1 MNLGR
6 VRAADL
12 RFGIAL
18 LTTLLIG
25 AALAGYRLGAQ
36 SLWLDETYTWWFS
49 RLGWSGLLQ
58 AARIDAVNPPA
69 YYAFVKL
76 LATSTS
82 EAGLRF
88 PSLAAQVGGIAAAAL
103 LGYGLGGRPGALA
116 AAAVWAV
123 HPLTLWTARDARPYA
138 LAAAWAV
145 LAVGLFVR
153 LQRRWSSGTAI
164 LAGIV
169 LALGLLTHYF
179 FFVLAASLLV
189 LAAFDLRRSPLF
201 FRGWA
206 LVTLAAL
213 IPLTLWLTWF
223 LTTGAPSLGIG
234 WIRTPLARDL
244 PLTLW
249 NLVSGYSGVMDAAS
263 TAFGVLVLIVIGIG
277 LAGRSRRQGVLL
289 VGSLLLAV
297 GAVWIISQRRAVY
310 VDRYFVVLLPFVA
323 ALVALGA
330 AEATRRW
337 GKDGAGKF
345 AVGFAAALAVV
356 VALAS
361 AVGVHTAQ
369 KFQKED
375 WRALAAFLQNEGA
388 RLEETVLSEPEI
400 TLPLS
405 YYSARSPL
413 DVSQH
418 LAGECGPACWFILR
432 QPYTA
437 THALTQSVHEPD
449 RAPQPAP
456 PQGCQTEDG
465 WASPTGVGVRQMK
478 CPAAGG

>member
-145 LAVGLFVR
+145 LAV
-153 LQRRWSSGTAI
+153 
-164 LAGIV
+164 
-169 LALGLLTHYF
+169 
-179 FFVLAASLLV
+179 
-189 LAAFDLRRSPLF
+189 
-201 FRGWA
+201 
-206 LVTLAAL
+206 
-213 IPLTLWLTWF
+213 
-223 LTTGAPSLGIG
+223 
-234 WIRTPLARDL
+234 
-244 PLTLW
+244 
-249 NLVSGYSGVMDAAS
+249 
-263 TAFGVLVLIVIGIG
+263 
-277 LAGRSRRQGVLL
+277 
-289 VGSLLLAV
+289 
-297 GAVWIISQRRAVY
+297 
-310 VDRYFVVLLPFVA
+310 
-323 ALVALGA
+323 
-330 AEATRRW
+330 
-337 GKDGAGKF
+337 
-345 AVGFAAALAVV
+345 
-356 VALAS
+356 
-361 AVGVHTAQ
+361 
-369 KFQKED
+369 
-375 WRALAAFLQNEGA
+375 
-388 RLEETVLSEPEI
+388 
-400 TLPLS
+400 
-405 YYSARSPL
+405 
-413 DVSQH
+413 
-418 LAGECGPACWFILR
+418 
-432 QPYTA
+432 
-437 THALTQSVHEPD
+437 
-449 RAPQPAP
+449 
-456 PQGCQTEDG
+456 
-465 WASPTGVGVRQMK
+465 
-478 CPAAGG
+478 

>member
-1 MNLGR
+1 
-6 VRAADL
+6 
-12 RFGIAL
+12 
-18 LTTLLIG
+18 
-25 AALAGYRLGAQ
+25 
-36 SLWLDETYTWWFS
+36 
-49 RLGWSGLLQ
+49 
-58 AARIDAVNPPA
+58 
-69 YYAFVKL
+69 
-76 LATSTS
+76 
-82 EAGLRF
+82 
-88 PSLAAQVGGIAAAAL
+88 
-103 LGYGLGGRPGALA
+103 
-116 AAAVWAV
+116 
-123 HPLTLWTARDARPYA
+123 
-138 LAAAWAV
+138 
-145 LAVGLFVR
+145 
-153 LQRRWSSGTAI
+153 
-164 LAGIV
+164 
-169 LALGLLTHYF
+169 
-179 FFVLAASLLV
+179 
-189 LAAFDLRRSPLF
+189 
-201 FRGWA
+201 
-206 LVTLAAL
+206 
-213 IPLTLWLTWF
+213 
-223 LTTGAPSLGIG
+223 
-234 WIRTPLARDL
+234 
-244 PLTLW
+244 
-249 NLVSGYSGVMDAAS
+249 
-263 TAFGVLVLIVIGIG
+263 VIGIG
-277 LAGRSRRQGVLL
+277 LAGRSTRQGLLL

-375 WRALAAFLQNEGA
+375 WRALAAFLQKEGA
-388 RLEETVLSEPEI
+388 RPEETVLSEPEI

-405 YYSARSPL
+405 YYSGRSPL

-449 RAPQPAP
+449 RAPPPAP